1 MKREFSRLQ
10 ILCYRVRFCELLRWG
25 LVFVVCFLFEVAASQ
40 SITKDYLLG
49 RFNPEADNRFEKIPA
64 EYTSSSANGG
74 YLRKEVLQ
82 AFGTMRQAAKNEGVT
97 LTIVS
102 ATRNFQRQKSIW
114 ESKWTGKTLV
124 EGQDVSQINDSA
136 ARAKIILRFSAMP
149 GTSRHHWG
157 TDMDLNDLEDVYFQ
171 TPEGKKVYAWLIAN
185 APKFGFCQ
193 PYSSK
198 LNSNRT
204 GYEEEKWHW
213 SYLPLSSEL
222 LKQYVK
228 SISVEDL
235 NGFKGNTSAKKVN
248 VIKSY
253 VEGVNCK

>member
-1 MKREFSRLQ
+1 LKLEFSRLR
-10 ILCYRVRFCELLRWG
+10 ILDYRVRFCELLRWG
-25 LVFVVCFLFEVAASQ
+25 LVVVVCFWFEVAASQ

-64 EYTSSSANGG
+64 EYSSGSANGG

-82 AFGTMRQAAKNEGVT
+82 AFAKMRQAAKNDGVT

-124 EGQDVSQINDSA
+124 EGQDVSRINDSA

-157 TDMDLNDLEDVYFQ
+157 TDMDLNDLEDAYFQ

-193 PYSSK
+193 PYTSK
-198 LNSNRT
+198 LNFSRT

-222 LKQYVK
+222 LKQYVQ
-228 SISVEDL
+228 SVDTNDL
-235 NGFKGNTSAKKVN
+235 NGFMGSATAEAIE
-248 VIKSY
+248 VIKRY
-253 VEGVNCK
+253 VGGVSCK

>member
-1 MKREFSRLQ
+1 MISDLRAQ
-10 ILCYRVRFCELLRWG
+10 RVD
-25 LVFVVCFLFEVAASQ
+25 
-40 SITKDYLLG
+40 KNYLLG

-64 EYTSSSANGG
+64 EYSSGSAKGG

-82 AFGTMRQAAKNEGVT
+82 AFGKMREAAKNEGVT

-114 ESKWTGKTLV
+114 ESKWTGKTWV
-124 EGQDVSQINDSA
+124 EGQDLSLINDST
-136 ARAKIILRFSAMP
+136 ARGKIILRFSAMP

-157 TDMDLNDLEDVYFQ
+157 TDMDLNNLEDAYFQ
-171 TPEGKKVYAWLIAN
+171 TLEGKKVYAWLIAN

-193 PYSSK
+193 PYTSK

-213 SYLPLSSEL
+213 SYFPLSSEF

-228 SISVEDL
+228 SISVKDL
-235 NGFKGNTSAKKVN
+235 NGFKGGTSAEAIE
-248 VIKSY
+248 VIKRY
-253 VEGVNCK
+253 VAGVSCK

>member
-1 MKREFSRLQ
+1 MISDLRAQ
-10 ILCYRVRFCELLRWG
+10 RVD
-25 LVFVVCFLFEVAASQ
+25 
-40 SITKDYLLG
+40 KNYLLG
-49 RFNPEADNRFEKIPA
+49 RFNPETDGRFEKIPA
-64 EYTSSSANGG
+64 EYSPGSANGG

-82 AFGTMRQAAKNEGVT
+82 AFAKMRQAAKNDGVT

-124 EGQDVSQINDSA
+124 EGQDVSRINDSA

-157 TDMDLNDLEDVYFQ
+157 TDMDLNDLEDAYFQ
-171 TPEGKKVYAWLIAN
+171 TQEGKKVYAWLIAN
-185 APKFGFCQ
+185 APRFGFCQ
-193 PYSSK
+193 PYTSK

-222 LKQYVK
+222 LKQYVQ
-228 SISVEDL
+228 SVDANDL
-235 NGFKGNTSAKKVN
+235 NGFKGSTTAEAIE
-248 VIKSY
+248 VIKRY
-253 VEGVNCK
+253 VAGVSCK

>member
-1 MKREFSRLQ
+1 LKREYSRLR
-10 ILCYRVRFCELLRWG
+10 ITNYGLRFCEFARWG
-25 LVFVVCFLFEVAASQ
+25 LVFVACFLFEVAESQ

-64 EYTSSSANGG
+64 EYSSGSANGG

-82 AFGTMRQAAKNEGVT
+82 AFAKMRQAAKNEGVT

-114 ESKWTGKTLV
+114 ESKWTGKTSV
-124 EGQDVSQINDSA
+124 EGQDASQINDSA

-157 TDMDLNDLEDVYFQ
+157 TDIDLNDLEDVYFQ
-171 TPEGKKVYAWLIAN
+171 TPEGRKVYAWLIAN

-193 PYSSK
+193 PYTSK
-198 LNSNRT
+198 LNFNRT

-222 LKQYVK
+222 LKQYVQ
-228 SISVEDL
+228 SVDGNDL
-235 NGFKGNTSAKKVN
+235 NGFKGSTTAEAIE
-248 VIKSY
+248 VIKRY
-253 VEGVNCK
+253 VAGVSCK

>member
-1 MKREFSRLQ
+1 MKREFSKPQPTVIGRW
-10 ILCYRVRFCELLRWG
+10 CLL
-25 LVFVVCFLFEVAASQ
+25 LVFLSMISDLRAQPVD
-40 SITKDYLLG
+40 KNYLLG

-82 AFGTMRQAAKNEGVT
+82 AFGKMRQAAKNEGVT

-157 TDMDLNDLEDVYFQ
+157 TDMDLNDLEDAYFQ

-185 APKFGFCQ
+185 APRFGFCQ
-193 PYSSK
+193 PYTSK
-198 LNSNRT
+198 LNANRT

-235 NGFKGNTSAKKVN
+235 NGFRGLSAARA
-248 VIKSY
+248 IRIIEDY
-253 VEGVNCK
+253 VVGVGCK